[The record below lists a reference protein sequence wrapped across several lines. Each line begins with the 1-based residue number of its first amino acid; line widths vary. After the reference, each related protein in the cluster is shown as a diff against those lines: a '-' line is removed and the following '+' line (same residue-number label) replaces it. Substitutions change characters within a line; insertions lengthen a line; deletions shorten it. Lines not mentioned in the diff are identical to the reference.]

1 MQNKILLEADIPL
14 EISKKD
20 IVAKDLAAPRALRIH
35 SATINTVHHS
45 NRTGDKRRRFCR
57 NAGDSAGWAGNQKLL
72 LLSGAET

>member
-20 IVAKDLAAPRALRIH
+20 IVAKDLAAPRAWRIH

-45 NRTGDKRRRFCR
+45 NSDGDKQSRYSR

-72 LLSGAET
+72 PSGAEK